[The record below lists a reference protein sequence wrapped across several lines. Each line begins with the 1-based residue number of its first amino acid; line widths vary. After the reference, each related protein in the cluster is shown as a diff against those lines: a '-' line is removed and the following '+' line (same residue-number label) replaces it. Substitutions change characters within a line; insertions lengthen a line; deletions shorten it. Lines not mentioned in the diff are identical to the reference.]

1 MLLDYSTFTSFS
13 SPTVRLLSLIQVLI
27 QCSQYTTDII
37 NITSLTTPKK
47 INGKALIYL
56 QPKNYSI

>member
-37 NITSLTTPKK
+37 TSLTTPKK

>member
-27 QCSQYTTDII
+27 LCSQYTTDI
-37 NITSLTTPKK
+37 ITSLTTPKK